1 MPDDEVAE
9 ADGGD
14 FTGAFVE
21 DFTGTDGEEVGLVAG
36 LIAGRGASSCK
47 DSGTSLSSKNPFEG
61 GESTNRG
68 TTGKKSSPAG
78 TAGAFAAATTTT
90 GGAMSTTVAV
100 VTSTAVVAATAGGW
114 NVMTGDPAVK

>member
-1 MPDDEVAE
+1 MPDDEVTE

-14 FTGAFVE
+14 FIGAFVE
-21 DFTGTDGEEVGLVAG
+21 DFTGTDGDEVGLVAG
-36 LIAGRGASSCK
+36 LTAGRGASSRK
-47 DSGTSLSSKNPFEG
+47 DIGTSLSSKNPFEW

-78 TAGAFAAATTTT
+78 IAGAFAAATTTT

-100 VTSTAVVAATAGGW
+100 ATSTAVVAATAGGW
-114 NVMTGDPAVK
+114 NVMTGDSAVK